1 MGSEVADEDTNQWFV
16 NRPKLWAFGVNPASG
31 YEF

>member
-1 MGSEVADEDTNQWFV
+1 MHFQANEDTNQWFV